1 MKIHADLKE
10 RAVVNSQEL
19 DWVASPLPGVQ
30 RRMLDRD
37 GLESGRATSVVR
49 YAADSFFP
57 PHEHPGGEEYIV
69 LDGVFSDESGD
80 YGPGFYVRNP
90 PGSKHRPHSENGC
103 TILVKLW
110 QMDDDD
116 DEYVRIDTQKAAW
129 QPGLV
134 DGLSVMP
141 LYERGAE
148 HVALVKWQPGTVF
161 SEHRH
166 PAGEEIFVL
175 DGVFEDE
182 KGRYP
187 QGTWLRNP
195 AGSFHTPFSTE
206 GGLIYVKTG
215 HLPAD

>member
-1 MKIHADLKE
+1 MKIHADLNE

-19 DWVASPLPGVQ
+19 DWVGSPLPGVQ

-37 GLESGRATSVVR
+37 GVESGRATSVVR
-49 YAADSFFP
+49 YAPDSFFP

-69 LDGVFSDESGD
+69 LEGIFSDESGD

-90 PGSKHRPHSENGC
+90 PGSKHRPHSEKGC

-116 DEYVRIDTQKAAW
+116 EEYVRIDTQKTAW
-129 QPGLV
+129 HPGLV
-134 DGLSVMP
+134 EGLSVMP
-141 LYERGAE
+141 LYERGPE
-148 HVALVKWQPGTVF
+148 HVALVKWEPGTLF
-161 SEHRH
+161 SEHGH

-175 DGVFEDE
+175 EGVFEDE
-182 KGRYP
+182 HGRYP

-195 AGSFHTPFSTE
+195 PGSAHTPFSTE

-215 HLPAD
+215 HLPAQ